1 MNIAIIPA
9 RGGSKRI
16 PGKNIKIFN
25 GKPIISWS
33 IKCAKKTKIFDQ
45 IIVSTD
51 DKKIAKV
58 ARKFGAKVP
67 FIRSRSL
74 AKDSVGITEVV
85 CDATKRIIKRGIKVK
100 YVCCIFPTSPLMRP
114 KDILLGYKKI
124 IKNKYAYVF
133 SATSFPSSIY
143 RSFSLDKKRNKLRV
157 SFPQKFERKINENS
171 KFFYDAGQFYWGKK
185 ESWIKKKRIFSSQ
198 STTIEIPRWRAQD
211 INNKNDWIM
220 AQQLFKGLNNNGKN

>member
-16 PGKNIKIFN
+16 PRKNIKKFN

-58 ARKFGAKVP
+58 ARKYGAKVP

-85 CDATKRIIKRGIKVK
+85 CDATKKIIKRGNKVK

-124 IKNKYAYVF
+124 IKNKYEYVF
-133 SATSFPSSIY
+133 SATTFPSSIY
-143 RSFSLDKKRNKLRV
+143 RSFSLNKKGNKLKV
-157 SFPQKFERKINENS
+157 FFPKKFKRKTNKDS

-185 ESWIKKKRIFSSQ
+185 ESWIKNKRIFSSK
-198 STTIEIPRWRAQD
+198 STTIEIPRWRTQD
-211 INNKNDWIM
+211 INNKNDWTM
-220 AQQLFKGLNNNGKN
+220 AQKLFKGLKNNGKN